1 MRKHMKRLATF
12 ALAAVLAVGMGTTVL
27 AEYAVP
33 KTTGT
38 EEAPATAFITKELQL
53 PSGTDVPNES
63 FAFTVTPKTVDGV
76 DYKEA
81 ADGAAANMPSV
92 TPTNISFTS
101 TDTKTETEDENTATK
116 TSHYVKSTEIFKNI
130 TWPHA
135 GVYVYEIKETADN
148 TTGMTYSGASYTA
161 TVYVKNGTNG
171 TYASDI
177 TVVKTKDDAGEDT
190 SAEEQAKK
198 VDPSKPDETDPSKGG
213 GLKFVNKYVKS
224 IPVTPVNPDPDN
236 PTKDDDNDN
245 GLGVKKIVT
254 GELGDK
260 TKGFDFKV
268 KVTAPTLSSKTSYT
282 AKIVEKD
289 SESETPKEVKIV
301 SFTSGT
307 EQTIQLAHGQELVF
321 TDLDVGA
328 AFEVQETDSDVAA
341 SDTEKNKYIAKTEKV
356 LNGGTATQEGT
367 GAAKVSGRVSEKS
380 DLVAVTNTRNSE
392 TPTGIVI
399 NNLPFI
405 LMIAAVLGGFAA
417 YIAARRRRS

>member
-27 AEYAVP
+27 AEDTVP

-38 EEAPATAFITKELQL
+38 ETTPATAFITKELQL
-53 PSGTDVPNES
+53 PSGTDVPDES

-76 DYKEA
+76 EYKAA
-81 ADGAAANMPSV
+81 ADDAAANMPSV
-92 TPTNISFTS
+92 TATGISFTS
-101 TDTKTETEDENTATK
+101 ADTKTETTDENTATN
-116 TSHYVKSTEIFKNI
+116 TDHYVKSVEIFKNVN
-130 TWPHA
+130 WPHA
-135 GVYVYEIKETADN
+135 GVYVYEIKETVG
-148 TTGMTYSGASYTA
+148 TTAGMTYSGAAYTA

-177 TVVKTKDDAGEDT
+177 TVVKTKDDAGADT
-190 SAEEQAKK
+190 SGEEQAKK

-224 IPVTPVNPDPDN
+224 IPVTPVNPDPEPDK

-254 GELGDK
+254 GDLGDK
-260 TKGFDFKV
+260 TKEFKFTV
-268 KVTAPTLSSKTSYT
+268 KVTAPALSSKTGYK
-282 AKIVEKD
+282 AVIAGPGDER
-289 SESETPKEVKIV
+289 SEEIT
-301 SFTSGT
+301 FNSGA

-328 AFEVQETDSDVAA
+328 SYEVQETDN
-341 SDTEKNKYIAKTEKV
+341 DTNYTAKTYNVE
-356 LNGGTATQEGT
+356 NSGTPQEQEGKKQIT
-367 GAAKVSGRVSEKS
+367 GKVSEGS
-380 DLVAVTNTRNSE
+380 DLVSVVNNRTGT

>member
-27 AEYAVP
+27 ADDTVP

-38 EEAPATAFITKELQL
+38 ETNPATAFITKELQL
-53 PSGTDVPNES
+53 PSGTDVPSDN

-76 DYKEA
+76 DYKAA
-81 ADGAAANMPSV
+81 ADGAVANMPSV

-116 TSHYVKSTEIFKNI
+116 TAHYVKSIEIFKNI

-135 GVYVYEIKETADN
+135 GVYVYEIKETAGS
-148 TTGMTYSGASYTA
+148 TTGMTYSAAAYTA

-177 TVVKTKDDAGEDT
+177 TVMKTKDDAGADT
-190 SAEEQAKK
+190 SAEEQAQK

-213 GLKFVNKYVKS
+213 GLKFVNTYVKS
-224 IPVTPVNPDPDN
+224 IPVTPVNPDPDK
-236 PTKDDDNDN
+236 PKEDDDNDN
-245 GLGVKKIVT
+245 GLGVNKSVT
-254 GELGDK
+254 GDLGDK

-268 KVTAPTLSSKTSYT
+268 KVTAPTLSSKTSYK
-282 AKIVEKD
+282 AVIAGPGDKR
-289 SESETPKEVKIV
+289 SEEIT
-301 SFTSGT
+301 FNSGT

-328 AFEVQETDSDVAA
+328 AFEVQETDSDVAT
-341 SDTEKNKYIAKTEKV
+341 SDTEKNKYTAKTEKV

-367 GAAKVSGRVSEKS
+367 GAAKVSGTVSEKS

-417 YIAARRRRS
+417 YIAVRRRRS